1 MSNDTNKRSSPEPL
15 DKLPQVRLVIAGNQ
29 KIEQDYENLVIIQ
42 KSPSSVINFFNENIE
57 GDGYHLFLDKGV
69 SLTNS
74 AISTMIGYLLKHDVF
89 RGVYTDSTTCNFPAY
104 NYKYFNVHEDM
115 SILFNVPLL
124 CKGIDFKFRNIELY
138 YHAFIFDFVQK
149 YFIYHLAEPLIKL
162 NKNII
167 PQHIEELKKSLQGTQ
182 QNV

>member
-1 MSNDTNKRSSPEPL
+1 MSNDTNKRSSPE
-15 DKLPQVRLVIAGNQ
+15 LPRVKVIVAGEQ
-29 KIEQDYENLVIIQ
+29 EIKQDYENLVIVQ
-42 KSPSSVINFFNENIE
+42 ESPSNVIDFFNKNIE
-57 GDGYHLFLDKGV
+57 GDGYHLFLDNGV
-69 SLTNS
+69 SLTREDT
-74 AISTMIGYLLKHDVF
+74 ISTMIGYLLKHDVF

-167 PQHIEELKKSLQGTQ
+167 PQHIEELKKSLQGTK